1 MEVRAQMQEVLH
13 LCIRFPNLAS
23 ERNARKPS
31 FCGAATTKGRRR
43 LTPSVRGRG
52 KIVDDKNCSRFLSS
66 RYILHRQKT
75 IDGALAETGEASRFK
90 GLSQNENARPA
101 LSQAGGSFV

>member
-23 ERNARKPS
+23 ERNARKPA

-52 KIVDDKNCSRFLSS
+52 KIVDEENCLRFLSS
-66 RYILHRQKT
+66 TYILHR
-75 IDGALAETGEASRFK
+75 
-90 GLSQNENARPA
+90 
-101 LSQAGGSFV
+101 

>member
-52 KIVDDKNCSRFLSS
+52 KIVDEENCSRFLSS
-66 RYILHRQKT
+66 MYILHRRKRWT
-75 IDGALAETGEASRFK
+75 EPLAEAGEASRFK